1 MYCRTRRLK
10 EGVKQLLAEVT
21 YITNLNDVHDINLE
35 CVMPFLVCTM
45 CRILI

>member
-10 EGVKQLLAEVT
+10 EGVKQLQAEVT
-21 YITNLNDVHDINLE
+21 YITNLNDVQDINLE

-45 CRILI
+45 CGILI